1 MRNIFDQYSQPENK
15 LTHSLASCLYEDK
28 RLLNSFLKRFCSNF
42 FNQTSNLM
50 IEQQTVP
57 GERHLIDDES
67 QRKGLPDA
75 VIYTEEQCLIIESKV
90 SSTLTRDQLMRHERT
105 LRRRGFN
112 NIRGIGIVV
121 DLLPN
126 VRLDNW
132 KQLTWNQVYSW
143 AYKETNKSEW
153 ARKLID
159 YFNVLENNMVEEEY
173 LKEGSITEFTGVHFD
188 DENPYSY
195 REGKRQLRLLI
206 NKIKQNKILKEEL
219 NVDLSK
225 KGRGGIKKAGNLWD
239 YLTFNTG
246 VDDKSFTDEPH
257 LTIGM
262 NDEFIEGDLTIPYR
276 IKGNTKRNFYNL
288 SWEEFR
294 NIIHKIVLNYN
305 NSFGTSEGFKPQI
318 VLAQR
323 RYPSQSSPA
332 IHDARLEFDIRTAF
346 KDISSKLK
354 PTQKK
359 QEEWLRLVFEI
370 NNNKKSN
377 IQFQVGARFFYNKHT
392 LVNNK
397 DADQVVS
404 KSFLACKPLID
415 YLFS

>member
-1 MRNIFDQYSQPENK
+1 MRNIFDQYEQDENK

-42 FNQTSNLM
+42 FNQTSNLK

-57 GERHLIDDES
+57 GVHHLVDSEN

-75 VIYTEEQCLIIESKV
+75 VIYFEEKCLIIESKV
-90 SSTLTRDQLMRHERT
+90 SSTLTRDQLLRHERT
-105 LRRRGFN
+105 VRRRGFT
-112 NIRGIGIVV
+112 NIRGLGIVV

-132 KQLTWNQVYSW
+132 DQLTWNQVYSW

-153 ARKLID
+153 ARKLIE
-159 YFNVLENNMVEEEY
+159 YFNVAENKMVEEEY

-195 REGKRQLRLLI
+195 LEGKRQLRLLT

-219 NVDLSK
+219 NIDLSK
-225 KGRGGIKKAGNLWD
+225 KGRGGIKNVGTLWD
-239 YLTFNTG
+239 YLTFKSG
-246 VDDKSFTDEPH
+246 AEVMSFTDEPH
-257 LTIGM
+257 LTIGL
-262 NDEFIEGDLTIPYR
+262 NENFIEGCLTVPYR
-276 IKGNTKRNFYNL
+276 IKGITKKNFYNL
-288 SWEEFR
+288 SWDEFKKIIYKIAQNYR
-294 NIIHKIVLNYN
+294 NYFP
-305 NSFGTSEGFKPQI
+305 NSKGFQPCIRIQQ
-318 VLAQR
+318 L
-323 RYPSQSSPA
+323 RYPSQSSTP
-332 IHDARLEFDIRTAF
+332 ITDGQMNLDIRTAF
-346 KDISSKLK
+346 EDLSSELK

-359 QEEWLRLVFEI
+359 QEEWLRAVFEL

-377 IQFQVGARFFYNKHT
+377 IQFQVGADFFYNKHT

-397 DADQVVS
+397 DADQVVC

>member
-15 LTHSLASCLYEDK
+15 LTHSLASCLYEDP
-28 RLLNSFLKRFCSNF
+28 RLLNSFLKNFCSNF
-42 FNQTSNLM
+42 FNQTSNLK

-57 GERHLIDDES
+57 GKRHLIDDEN

-90 SSTLTRDQLMRHERT
+90 SSTLTGDQLMRHERT
-105 LRRRGFN
+105 VRRRGFN

-121 DLLPN
+121 DLLPK

-132 KQLTWNQVYSW
+132 EQLTWKQVYSW
-143 AYKETNKSEW
+143 AYKETNKSKW

-159 YFNVLENNMVEEEY
+159 YFNVLENKYMVGK
-173 LKEGSITEFTGVHFD
+173 LEGSITEFTGVHFD

-195 REGKRQLRLLI
+195 LEGKRQLRLLM

-257 LTIGM
+257 
-262 NDEFIEGDLTIPYR
+262 
-276 IKGNTKRNFYNL
+276 
-288 SWEEFR
+288 
-294 NIIHKIVLNYN
+294 
-305 NSFGTSEGFKPQI
+305 
-318 VLAQR
+318 
-323 RYPSQSSPA
+323 
-332 IHDARLEFDIRTAF
+332 
-346 KDISSKLK
+346 
-354 PTQKK
+354 
-359 QEEWLRLVFEI
+359 
-370 NNNKKSN
+370 
-377 IQFQVGARFFYNKHT
+377 
-392 LVNNK
+392 
-397 DADQVVS
+397 
-404 KSFLACKPLID
+404 
-415 YLFS
+415 

>member
-28 RLLNSFLKRFCSNF
+28 RLLNSFLKSFCSNF
-42 FNQTSNLM
+42 FNQTSNLK

-132 KQLTWNQVYSW
+132 DQLTWNQVYSW

-153 ARKLID
+153 ARKLIE

-188 DENPYSY
+188 DENPYTY

>member
-288 SWEEFR
+288 SWEEFK

>member
-28 RLLNSFLKRFCSNF
+28 RLLNSFLKNFCSNF
-42 FNQTSNLM
+42 FNQTSNLK

-105 LRRRGFN
+105 LRRRGFD

-132 KQLTWNQVYSW
+132 DQLTWNQVYSW

-153 ARKLID
+153 ARKLIE

-288 SWEEFR
+288 SWEEFK

>member
-15 LTHSLASCLYEDK
+15 LTHSLASCLYEDP
-28 RLLNSFLKRFCSNF
+28 RLLNSFLKNFCSNF
-42 FNQTSNLM
+42 FNQTSNLK

-105 LRRRGFN
+105 VRRRGFN

-121 DLLPN
+121 DLLPK

-159 YFNVLENNMVEEEY
+159 YFNVWENKYMVGK
-173 LKEGSITEFTGVHFD
+173 LEGSITEFTGVHFD

-195 REGKRQLRLLI
+195 LEGKRQLRLLV
-206 NKIKQNKILKEEL
+206 NKIKQNKILQEEL

-225 KGRGGIKKAGNLWD
+225 KGRGAIKIDVWD
-239 YLTFNTG
+239 YLTFKSNTQFK
-246 VDDKSFTDEPH
+246 DFTSQLL
-257 LTIGM
+257 LTIGL
-262 NDEFIEGDLTIPYR
+262 NEKGIEGLVTVPYKM
-276 IKGNTKRNFYNL
+276 KGITRKNFYNL
-288 SWEEFR
+288 SWDDFKKIIYKIAQNYR
-294 NIIHKIVLNYN
+294 NY
-305 NSFGTSEGFKPQI
+305 FGNSEGFQPHI
-318 VLAQR
+318 RTAQR

-332 IHDARLEFDIRTAF
+332 IHDGIITFDIRTAF
-346 KDISSKLK
+346 EDLSSELK

-359 QEEWLRLVFEI
+359 QEEWLRAVFEL

-377 IQFQVGARFFYNKHT
+377 IQFQVGADFFYNKHT

-397 DADQVVS
+397 DADQVLC

>member
-28 RLLNSFLKRFCSNF
+28 HLLNSFLKNFCSNF
-42 FNQTSNLM
+42 FNQTSNLK

-105 LRRRGFN
+105 LRRRGFD

-132 KQLTWNQVYSW
+132 DQLTWNQVYSW
-143 AYKETNKSEW
+143 AYKETKKSEW
-153 ARKLID
+153 ARKLIE